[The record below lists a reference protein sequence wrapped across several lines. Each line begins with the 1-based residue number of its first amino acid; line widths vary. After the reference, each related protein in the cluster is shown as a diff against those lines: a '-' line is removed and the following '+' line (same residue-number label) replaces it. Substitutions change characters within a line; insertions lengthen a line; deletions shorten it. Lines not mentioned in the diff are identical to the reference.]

1 VLSALISSSLARS
14 ALILF
19 WRRRRNR
26 NATIQ
31 NRKPTR
37 ARPTAPPAM
46 APILTGVDIPEEA
59 GAVVG
64 VAVGLGVVDMED
76 VEDVEDVDVVDVVD
90 VVEVAVVVVS
100 NVEDFV
106 KLSCEDDLSEEVVL
120 ALSDDVVFTLEP
132 NFTAEEVVVT
142 ALTAAI
148 SLKSKRSILE
158 QQLVDAVVS
167 QQ

>member
-37 ARPTAPPAM
+37 ARPTTPPAT

-64 VAVGLGVVDMED
+64 VAVGLDVVDMED
-76 VEDVEDVDVVDVVD
+76 VEDVEVVE

-106 KLSCEDDLSEEVVL
+106 KLTCDED
-120 ALSDDVVFTLEP
+120 
-132 NFTAEEVVVT
+132 
-142 ALTAAI
+142 
-148 SLKSKRSILE
+148 
-158 QQLVDAVVS
+158 
-167 QQ
+167 

>member
-1 VLSALISSSLARS
+1 
-14 ALILF
+14 
-19 WRRRRNR
+19 
-26 NATIQ
+26 
-31 NRKPTR
+31 
-37 ARPTAPPAM
+37 
-46 APILTGVDIPEEA
+46 VDIPEEA

-64 VAVGLGVVDMED
+64 VAVGLDMVDMED
-76 VEDVEDVDVVDVVD
+76 VEDVE
-90 VVEVAVVVVS
+90 VVEVVGVAVVVVS

-106 KLSCEDDLSEEVVL
+106 KLTCDEDWVCEDDLPEEVVL
-120 ALSDDVVFTLEP
+120 ALSDDDVVFTLELD
-132 NFTAEEVVVT
+132 FTVGEVVVT